1 MTEIMTK
8 FLVSKFIKDYD
19 NVKNTRV
26 REAYGVLS
34 SWVGI
39 ICNILL
45 FIAKFVI
52 GTLANSISIVSDG
65 FNNLSDCASCV
76 VTMFG
81 YKMAA
86 KPADKDHPFGHGR
99 MEYLTSLIIAMVIVV
114 VGVELFTGS
123 VDKILNPED
132 IKFSIVAL
140 VALIISILIKLWMGL
155 FNRKLGRAVE
165 SSVMLATS
173 KDSLND
179 VLATAATLFALVA
192 SLFTDAPLDG
202 VMGIIVS
209 MMILLSGFGIIKE
222 TVDELLGQPASAE
235 MVEELKLLVDECSC
249 SLGMHDLIIHSYG
262 PGNLIGSVH
271 IEVDGKGNIMDI
283 HDAIDELE
291 RNIYDEMGIRMTVH
305 MDPVETDNE
314 NLKLCKDMMEV
325 ILADIDKEI
334 SFHDFRVVAG
344 PSHTNLIFDLVIP
357 HDCKLSEKEL
367 KGKIDEKLAAREK
380 KYYAVITFERSYY

>member
-1 MTEIMTK
+1 MTK
-8 FLVSKFIKDYD
+8 LLVSKFVKDFE
-19 NVKNTRV
+19 NVKSPKV
-26 REAYGVLS
+26 RESYGLLS

-39 ICNILL
+39 VCNVLL

-52 GTLANSISIVSDG
+52 GTFANSISIISDG

-99 MEYLTSLIIAMVIVV
+99 MEHLTALVIAMVIMV

-123 VDKILNPED
+123 VDKIIHPERVS
-132 IKFSIVAL
+132 FSLVAL
-140 VALIISILIKLWMGL
+140 VVLVISILIKLWMGL
-155 FNRKLGRAVE
+155 FNRKLGNKVE

-179 VLATAATLFALVA
+179 VLATSATLIALVA
-192 SLFTDAPLDG
+192 AIFTDAPIDG
-202 VMGIIVS
+202 IMGVVVS
-209 MMILLSGFGIIKE
+209 VMILISGFGIVKE
-222 TVDELLGQPASAE
+222 TVDELLGQPASPE
-235 MVEELKLLVDECSC
+235 IVKSLKEIVDECHY

-271 IEVDGKGNIMDI
+271 IEVDGKENIMDI

-291 RNIYDEMGIRMTVH
+291 RNIYDELGIRMTIH

-314 NLKLCKDMMEV
+314 NLKLCKDMIEV
-325 ILADIDKEI
+325 ILSEVDSELH
-334 SFHDFRVVAG
+334 FHDFRMVAG
-344 PSHTNLIFDLVIP
+344 PSHTNLIFDVVVP
-357 HDCKLSEKEL
+357 HDCKLSDRQIKEA
-367 KGKIDEKLAAREK
+367 IDEKLLMREK
-380 KYYAVITFERSYY
+380 KYYTVITFEKNYY

>member
-1 MTEIMTK
+1 MTK

-114 VGVELFTGS
+114 VSVELFTGS

-140 VALIISILIKLWMGL
+140 VVLIISILIKLWMGL

-209 MMILLSGFGIIKE
+209 VMILLSGFGIIKE
-222 TVDELLGQPASAE
+222 TVDELLGQPASPE

-367 KGKIDEKLAAREK
+367 KGKIDERLAAREK

>member
-1 MTEIMTK
+1 MTK

>member
-1 MTEIMTK
+1 MTK
-8 FLVSKFIKDYD
+8 LLVSKFIKDYD
-19 NVKNTRV
+19 NVKNPKV
-26 REAYGVLS
+26 REAYGLLS

-39 ICNILL
+39 VCNVLL
-45 FIAKFVI
+45 FIAKFAI
-52 GTLANSISIVSDG
+52 GTLANSISIISDG

-99 MEYLTSLIIAMVIVV
+99 MEYLTSLVIAMVIMV

-123 VDKILNPED
+123 VDKIIHPD
-132 IKFSIVAL
+132 KVSFSIIAVVAL
-140 VALIISILIKLWMGL
+140 VLSILIKLWMGL
-155 FNRKLGRAVE
+155 FNKKLGNAVE

-179 VLATAATLFALVA
+179 VLATAATLVALV
-192 SLFTDAPLDG
+192 SSVFTDAPIDG
-202 VMGIIVS
+202 VMGVVVS
-209 MMILLSGFGIIKE
+209 VMILISGFGIVKE
-222 TVDELLGQPASAE
+222 TVDELLGQPASPE
-235 MVEELKLLVDECSC
+235 IVEALKELVDECSY

-271 IEVDGKGNIMDI
+271 IEVDGKENIMDI

-291 RNIYDEMGIRMTVH
+291 RNIYDELGIRMTIH

-314 NLKLCKDMMEV
+314 NLKLCKDMIEV
-325 ILADIDKEI
+325 ILNEVDSELH
-334 SFHDFRVVAG
+334 FHDFRMVAG
-344 PSHTNLIFDLVIP
+344 PSHTNLIFDVVVP
-357 HDCKLSEKEL
+357 HGCKLSDGEIKEA
-367 KGKIDEKLAAREK
+367 IDEKLIMREK
-380 KYYAVITFERSYY
+380 KYYTVITFEKSYY

>member
-1 MTEIMTK
+1 MTK
-8 FLVSKFIKDYD
+8 FLVSKFIKNHED
-19 NVKNTRV
+19 VKNQKV
-26 REAYGVLS
+26 REAYGILS

-39 ICNILL
+39 VCNILL
-45 FIAKFVI
+45 FIAKFII
-52 GTLANSISIVSDG
+52 GTVANSISIISDG

-99 MEYLTSLIIAMVIVV
+99 MEYLTSLVIAMVIMV

-123 VDKILNPED
+123 VDKIIHPE
-132 IKFSIVAL
+132 KVQFSVVAL
-140 VALIISILIKLWMGL
+140 AVLIISIIIKLWMGL
-155 FNRKLGRAVE
+155 FNRKLGKTVE

-179 VLATAATLFALVA
+179 VLATTATLVALVATLF
-192 SLFTDAPLDG
+192 TDVPLDG
-202 VMGIIVS
+202 VMGVVVS
-209 MMILLSGFGIIKE
+209 VMILVSGFGIIKE
-222 TVDELLGQPASAE
+222 TVDELLGQPASPE
-235 MVEELKLLVDECSC
+235 LVESLKELVDECAF

-271 IEVDGKGNIMDI
+271 IEVDGKENIMDI

-291 RNIYDEMGIRMTVH
+291 RNIYDELGIRITIH

-314 NLKLCKDMMEV
+314 NLKLCKDMIKV
-325 ILADIDKEI
+325 IIEEIDKEL
-334 SFHDFRVVAG
+334 SFHDFRVVSG
-344 PSHTNLIFDLVIP
+344 PSHTNLIFDVVVP
-357 HDCKLSEKEL
+357 HGCKLRDSQIKEA
-367 KGKIDEKLAAREK
+367 IDQKLLMREK
-380 KYYAVITFERSYY
+380 KYYTVITFEKSYY

>member
-1 MTEIMTK
+1 MTK

-45 FIAKFVI
+45 FLAKFVI

-155 FNRKLGRAVE
+155 FNRKLGYAVE

-209 MMILLSGFGIIKE
+209 VMILLSGFGIIKE

>member
-1 MTEIMTK
+1 MTK
-8 FLVSKFIKDYD
+8 LLVSKFIKDYD

-155 FNRKLGRAVE
+155 FNRKLGYAVE

-209 MMILLSGFGIIKE
+209 VMILLSGFGIIKE
-222 TVDELLGQPASAE
+222 TVDELLGQPASPE

>member
-1 MTEIMTK
+1 MTK
-8 FLVSKFIKDYD
+8 FLISKFVKDYD
-19 NVKNTRV
+19 NVKNPKV
-26 REAYGVLS
+26 REAYGLLS

-39 ICNILL
+39 ACNVIL
-45 FIAKFVI
+45 FIAKFAI
-52 GTLANSISIVSDG
+52 GTLANSISIISDG

-99 MEYLTSLIIAMVIVV
+99 MEYLTSLVIAMVIMV

-123 VDKILNPED
+123 VDKIIHPD
-132 IKFSIVAL
+132 KVCFSVVAFVVL
-140 VALIISILIKLWMGL
+140 VMSILIKLWMGL
-155 FNRKLGRAVE
+155 FNKKLGNAVE

-179 VLATAATLFALVA
+179 VLATAATLVALVA
-192 SLFTDAPLDG
+192 SIFTDAPIDG
-202 VMGIIVS
+202 IMGVVVS
-209 MMILLSGFGIIKE
+209 VMILISGFGIVKE
-222 TVDELLGQPASAE
+222 TVDELLGQPASPE
-235 MVEELKLLVDECSC
+235 IVEALKELVDDCPY

-271 IEVDGKGNIMDI
+271 IEVDGKENIMDI

-291 RNIYDEMGIRMTVH
+291 RNIYDELGIRMTIH

-314 NLKLCKDMMEV
+314 NLKLCKDMIEV
-325 ILADIDKEI
+325 ILNEVDSELH
-334 SFHDFRVVAG
+334 FHDFRMVAG
-344 PSHTNLIFDLVIP
+344 PSHTNLIFDVVVP
-357 HDCKLSEKEL
+357 HGCKLSNGEIKEA
-367 KGKIDEKLAAREK
+367 IDEKLIMREK
-380 KYYAVITFERSYY
+380 KYYTVITFEKSYY

>member
-1 MTEIMTK
+1 MTK
-8 FLVSKFIKDYD
+8 LLVSKFIKDYD

-45 FIAKFVI
+45 FIAKFVV

-155 FNRKLGRAVE
+155 FNRKLGYAVE

-209 MMILLSGFGIIKE
+209 VMILLSGFGIIKE

>member
-1 MTEIMTK
+1 MTK
-8 FLVSKFIKDYD
+8 LLVSKFIKDYD
-19 NVKNTRV
+19 NVKNPKV
-26 REAYGVLS
+26 REAYGLLS

-39 ICNILL
+39 VCNVLL
-45 FIAKFVI
+45 FIAKFAI
-52 GTLANSISIVSDG
+52 GTLANSISIISDG

-99 MEYLTSLIIAMVIVV
+99 MEYLTSLVIAMVIMV

-123 VDKILNPED
+123 VDKIIHPD
-132 IKFSIVAL
+132 KVSFSIIAVVAL
-140 VALIISILIKLWMGL
+140 VLSILIKLWMGL
-155 FNRKLGRAVE
+155 FNKKLGNAVE

-179 VLATAATLFALVA
+179 VLATAATLVALV
-192 SLFTDAPLDG
+192 SSVFTNAPIDG
-202 VMGIIVS
+202 VMGVVVS
-209 MMILLSGFGIIKE
+209 VMILISGFGIVKE
-222 TVDELLGQPASAE
+222 TVDELLGQPASPE
-235 MVEELKLLVDECSC
+235 IVEALKELVDECSY

-271 IEVDGKGNIMDI
+271 IEVDGKENIMDI

-291 RNIYDEMGIRMTVH
+291 RNIYDELGIRMTIH

-314 NLKLCKDMMEV
+314 NLKLCKDMIEV
-325 ILADIDKEI
+325 ILNEVDSELH
-334 SFHDFRVVAG
+334 FHDFRMVAG
-344 PSHTNLIFDLVIP
+344 PSHTNLIFDVVVP
-357 HDCKLSEKEL
+357 HGCKLSDGEIKEA
-367 KGKIDEKLAAREK
+367 IDEKLIMREK
-380 KYYAVITFERSYY
+380 KYYTVITFEKSYY

>member
-1 MTEIMTK
+1 MTK
-8 FLVSKFIKDYD
+8 LLVSKFIKDYD
-19 NVKNTRV
+19 NVKNPKV
-26 REAYGVLS
+26 REAYGLLS

-39 ICNILL
+39 VCNVLL
-45 FIAKFVI
+45 FIVKFAI
-52 GTLANSISIVSDG
+52 GTLANSISIISDG

-99 MEYLTSLIIAMVIVV
+99 MEYLTSLVIAMVIMV

-123 VDKILNPED
+123 VDKIIHPD
-132 IKFSIVAL
+132 KVSFSVIAVVAL
-140 VALIISILIKLWMGL
+140 VLSILIKLWMGL
-155 FNRKLGRAVE
+155 FNKKLGNAVE

-179 VLATAATLFALVA
+179 VLATAATLVALV
-192 SLFTDAPLDG
+192 SSVFTDAPIDG
-202 VMGIIVS
+202 VMGVVVS
-209 MMILLSGFGIIKE
+209 VMILISGFGIVKE
-222 TVDELLGQPASAE
+222 TVDELLGQPASPE
-235 MVEELKLLVDECSC
+235 IVEALKELVDECSY

-271 IEVDGKGNIMDI
+271 IEVDGKENIMDI

-291 RNIYDEMGIRMTVH
+291 RNIYDELGIRMTIH

-314 NLKLCKDMMEV
+314 NLKLCKDMIEV
-325 ILADIDKEI
+325 ILNEVDSELH
-334 SFHDFRVVAG
+334 FHDFRMVAG
-344 PSHTNLIFDLVIP
+344 PSHTNLIFDVVVP
-357 HDCKLSEKEL
+357 HGCKLSDGEIKEA
-367 KGKIDEKLAAREK
+367 IDEKLIMREK
-380 KYYAVITFERSYY
+380 KYYTVITFEKSYY

>member
-1 MTEIMTK
+1 MTK
-8 FLVSKFIKDYD
+8 FLVSRFVKDYE
-19 NVKNTRV
+19 NVKNQKV

-39 ICNILL
+39 ACNILL
-45 FIAKFVI
+45 FVAKFLI
-52 GTLANSISIVSDG
+52 GTMANSISIISDG

-99 MEYLTSLIIAMVIVV
+99 MEYLTSLIIAMVILV

-123 VDKILNPED
+123 VDKIIHPAEV
-132 IKFSIVAL
+132 KFSV
-140 VALIISILIKLWMGL
+140 VALIALILSILIKLWMGM
-155 FNRKLGRAVE
+155 FNRKLGKTVD

-179 VLATAATLFALVA
+179 VFATAATLVALVA
-192 SLFTDAPLDG
+192 TLFTDIPLDG
-202 VMGIIVS
+202 IMGLVVS
-209 MMILLSGFGIIKE
+209 VMILISGFGIVKE
-222 TVDELLGQPASAE
+222 TVDELLGQPADPHT
-235 MVEELKLLVDECSC
+235 VECLKEIVDECPY

-271 IEVDGKGNIMDI
+271 IEVDGKENIMDI

-291 RNIYDEMGIRMTVH
+291 RNIYQELNIRMTIH
-305 MDPVETDNE
+305 MDPIETDNE
-314 NLKLCKDMMEV
+314 NLKLCRDMIEV
-325 ILADIDKEI
+325 ILAEIDKEI

-344 PSHTNLIFDLVIP
+344 PSHTNLIFDLVVP
-357 HDCKLSEKEL
+357 HGCKLSDRDIKEA
-367 KGKIDEKLAAREK
+367 IDEKLLMREK
-380 KYYAVITFERSYY
+380 RYYAVITFEKNYY

>member
-1 MTEIMTK
+1 MTK
-8 FLVSKFIKDYD
+8 FLVNKFIKNHDD
-19 NVKNTRV
+19 VKNPKV

-39 ICNILL
+39 VCNVLL
-45 FIAKFVI
+45 FVAKFVI
-52 GTLANSISIVSDG
+52 GTFANSISIISDG

-99 MEYLTSLIIAMVIVV
+99 MEYLTSLIIAMLIMV

-123 VDKILNPED
+123 VDKIIHPECVR
-132 IKFSIVAL
+132 FSVVAL
-140 VALIISILIKLWMGL
+140 VVLIISILIKLWMGL
-155 FNRKLGRAVE
+155 FNRKLGKTVD

-179 VLATAATLFALVA
+179 VLATTATLIALVA
-192 SLFTDAPLDG
+192 TLCTDIPVDG
-202 VMGIIVS
+202 IMGVVVS
-209 MMILLSGFGIIKE
+209 VMILISGFGIVKE
-222 TVDELLGQPASAE
+222 TVDELLGQPASPE
-235 MVEELKLLVDECSC
+235 LVESLKELVDECHYA
-249 SLGMHDLIIHSYG
+249 LGMHDLIIHSYG

-271 IEVDGKGNIMDI
+271 IEVDGKENIMDI

-291 RNIYDEMGIRMTVH
+291 RNIYDELGIRMTIH

-314 NLKLCKDMMEV
+314 NLTACKDMIEV
-325 ILADIDKEI
+325 ILQEVDKELH
-334 SFHDFRVVAG
+334 FHDFRMVAG
-344 PSHTNLIFDLVIP
+344 PSHTNLIFDVVVP
-357 HDCKLSEKEL
+357 HGCMLTDRQIKEA
-367 KGKIDEKLAAREK
+367 IDEKLLLREK
-380 KYYAVITFERSYY
+380 RYYTVITFEKNYY

>member
-1 MTEIMTK
+1 M
-8 FLVSKFIKDYD
+8 
-19 NVKNTRV
+19 
-26 REAYGVLS
+26 
-34 SWVGI
+34 
-39 ICNILL
+39 
-45 FIAKFVI
+45 
-52 GTLANSISIVSDG
+52 
-65 FNNLSDCASCV
+65 
-76 VTMFG
+76 
-81 YKMAA
+81 
-86 KPADKDHPFGHGR
+86 
-99 MEYLTSLIIAMVIVV
+99 
-114 VGVELFTGS
+114 
-123 VDKILNPED
+123 
-132 IKFSIVAL
+132 
-140 VALIISILIKLWMGL
+140 
-155 FNRKLGRAVE
+155 
-165 SSVMLATS
+165 
-173 KDSLND
+173 
-179 VLATAATLFALVA
+179 
-192 SLFTDAPLDG
+192 
-202 VMGIIVS
+202 
-209 MMILLSGFGIIKE
+209 
-222 TVDELLGQPASAE
+222 
-235 MVEELKLLVDECSC
+235 
-249 SLGMHDLIIHSYG
+249 IIHSYG